1 VHPSTPADT
10 LRLFIALWPDDGMAA
25 WLGTLDASIGW
36 PAGAARE
43 APERRHM
50 TLHFL
55 GAVPRTRLSGLMPAL
70 QQPFAPFD
78 LELGRLAAWPRGL
91 LVVEP
96 ARAEPALLE
105 LHAALAAALQREGQA
120 VEPRPFRPHL
130 TLARRAAGA
139 AWPAPPPTQRWPVS
153 AYALVA
159 SAGGRYV
166 NLALYP
172 KGMLD
177 RHANGLH
184 VARGVLSPAADPPP
198 ATARIPRARRPRP
211 R

>member
-1 VHPSTPADT
+1 VPPRTLVSDT
-10 LRLFIALWPDDGMAA
+10 LRLFIALWPDDGARA
-25 WLGTLDASIGW
+25 WLRELDAAIAW

-43 APERRHM
+43 GAARWHM

-55 GAVPRTRLSGLMPAL
+55 GAVPRAQLAALLPAL
-70 QQPFAPFD
+70 AHPFEPFG
-78 LELGRLAAWPRGL
+78 LELGRIDAWPRGL

-96 ARAEPALLE
+96 LRDAPALHD
-105 LHAALAAALQREGQA
+105 LHAALGGALQHAGQR
-120 VEPRPFRPHL
+120 VETRPFRPHV

-139 AWPAPPPTQRWPVS
+139 SWPALQVLQRWPVS

-159 SAGGRYV
+159 SAGGRYR

-172 KGMLD
+172 GG
-177 RHANGLH
+177 R
-184 VARGVLSPAADPPP
+184 LSEAPADPAP
-198 ATARIPRARRPRP
+198 ATVQSPPARRPTP

>member
-1 VHPSTPADT
+1 VPPTALVSDT
-10 LRLFIALWPDDGMAA
+10 LRLFIALWPDAGARDWLHACDAA
-25 WLGTLDASIGW
+25 IHW

-43 APERRHM
+43 DAARRHI

-55 GAVPRTRLSGLMPAL
+55 GAVPRAQVHDLMPAL

-78 LELGRLAAWPRGL
+78 LELGPVALWPRGL
-91 LVVEP
+91 VVVEP
-96 ARAEPALLE
+96 TCAEPALLE
-105 LHAALAAALQREGQA
+105 LHAALGGALQRAGRSIET
-120 VEPRPFRPHL
+120 RPFRPHV

-139 AWPAPPPTQRWPVS
+139 RWPALPPQRWPVS

-159 SAGGRYV
+159 SAGGHYR

-172 KGMLD
+172 
-177 RHANGLH
+177 
-184 VARGVLSPAADPPP
+184 RGVFSPATPDPAP
-198 ATARIPRARRPRP
+198 ATAQTPTARRPRP

>member
-1 VHPSTPADT
+1 VSPTARVPDT
-10 LRLFIALWPDDGMAA
+10 LRLFIALWPDDGARDWLRACDAA
-25 WLGTLDASIGW
+25 IAW

-43 APERRHM
+43 DAARRHI

-55 GAVPRTRLSGLMPAL
+55 GAVPRAQMHDLMPAL

-78 LELGRLAAWPRGL
+78 LQLGRVALWPRGL

-96 ARAEPALLE
+96 THAEPALVE
-105 LHAALAAALQREGQA
+105 LHAALGVALQRAGRR
-120 VEPRPFRPHL
+120 VETRAFKPHV

-139 AWPAPPPTQRWPVS
+139 RWPALQPQRWPVS

-159 SAGGRYV
+159 SAGGHYR

-172 KGMLD
+172 
-177 RHANGLH
+177 
-184 VARGVLSPAADPPP
+184 RGVFSGSSSDPAP
-198 ATARIPRARRPRP
+198 ATAQTPPAPRP
-211 R
+211 TPG